1 MEYSEGRVDN
11 CKGSAAVDSD
21 FSHDFVFVEVVVAV
35 EEARYLSKEEWQ
47 RQVPVSVKAHQLY

>member
-1 MEYSEGRVDN
+1 MECSEGRADN

-35 EEARYLSKEEWQ
+35 EEARYLSMEVWQ
-47 RQVPVSVKAHQLY
+47 QQVPVSVTAHLLY